1 MKTYESEAATLLY
14 GMNLTW
20 MADNLPDELA
30 EAARKRRTCEEFLLR
45 LLHGED
51 DARKARAVARRLAE
65 AGLMNCIQ
73 TLSQYDFAHP
83 ARINEELVRHLFTLD
98 FIRKDENIV
107 FIGGVGVG
115 KTHLAKALACEA
127 CRKGHSALCVS
138 AMQMANMLV
147 EAQAGK
153 ALEKTVAKLAK
164 PRLLVIDELGYIPMD
179 RAASELMFQVFSRR
193 YDAQC
198 APVVITTNR
207 TFKEWPKT
215 FAQDGVLTSAVL
227 DRILHRCNPVVIEG
241 TSYRM
246 RKITDLK

>member
-1 MKTYESEAATLLY
+1 MKTYDSEAATLLY

-20 MADNLPDELA
+20 MADNLSEELA
-30 EAARKRRTCEEFLLR
+30 EAARRRRTCEEFLLR

-51 DARKARAVARRLAE
+51 DARRTRAVARRLAE
-65 AGLMNCIQ
+65 AGLRNCTQ
-73 TLSQYDFAHP
+73 TLAQYDFAHP
-83 ARINEELVRHLFTLD
+83 AKINEEMVRHLFTMD
-98 FIRKDENIV
+98 FIRKNENVV

-115 KTHLAKALACEA
+115 KTHLAKALAADA
-127 CRKGHSALCVS
+127 CRKGHSALFIS
-138 AMQMANMLV
+138 AMHMANMLV

-153 ALEKTVAKLAK
+153 ALDKVVEKLSK
-164 PRLLVIDELGYIPMD
+164 PTLLVVDELGYIPMD

-193 YDAQC
+193 YDSNC

-207 TFKEWPKT
+207 TFKEWTKT

-246 RKITDLK
+246 RKITDPK